1 MGETCCAVR
10 PMEDD
15 RRRGSVARGGD
26 GQGAGENG
34 LGGGTRIRDEHR
46 SVAESVMMEFTSEVR
61 SRRVLPGRRRKPID
75 VGLTIIPLTKLLDV
89 VGMEKKLCVH

>member
-1 MGETCCAVR
+1 M
-10 PMEDD
+10 
-15 RRRGSVARGGD
+15 
-26 GQGAGENG
+26 
-34 LGGGTRIRDEHR
+34 GGGTRILDEHR
-46 SVAESVMMEFTSEVR
+46 SVAESVMMEIHDSEAR